1 MRLVAIM
8 TLAMLLVVRALPV
21 AASLSDTEKRV
32 AELGCTRCHGTKGV
46 SSDPAMPNLAGQ
58 KYDYLLRQIS
68 VFRQTYIAGP
78 DRVPVTKRA
87 HPEMSHMSRLMTPD
101 EVKDVAR
108 YYSLLSCRQGATVS
122 PPGAAAPVGVDRC
135 EICHGG
141 VRSNPWRDTPYLAGQ
156 SETYLYDTMRNMV
169 DALQTPDAPHDRYHR
184 LAEFMFE
191 GDSDSTLRGY
201 AAYYAHLSCT
211 PR

>member
-1 MRLVAIM
+1 MRLVAIVAF
-8 TLAMLLVVRALPV
+8 AMPLFVRAMPV
-21 AASLSDTEKRV
+21 AASLSDIEKRV

-46 SSDPAMPNLAGQ
+46 SSDPATPNLAGQ

-68 VFRQTYIAGP
+68 VFRRTYVADR
-78 DRVPVTKRA
+78 DRVPFSKRA

-101 EVKDVAR
+101 EMKDVAR
-108 YYSLLSCRQGATVS
+108 YYSLLPCGQGATVS
-122 PPGAAAPVGVDRC
+122 PPGAAAPTGVDRC

-141 VRSNPWRDTPYLAGQ
+141 MRSNPWRDTPYLAGQ
-156 SETYLYDTMRNMV
+156 SETYLYETMRDLV
-169 DALQTPDAPHDRYHR
+169 DALQTPDAPHERYHR

-191 GDSDSTLRGY
+191 GDSDETLRAY
-201 AAYYAHLSCT
+201 AAYYAHLSCP